1 MNKRWC
7 SADNRIEEVVSILL
21 IPEICC
27 YFVKCKIKILG
38 ERYSSLRGWISVLYF
53 RCHRGKSHAFWIE
66 LAHVRESREGPQYLF
81 DLYIF
86 LFNFILQRRGLKTNV
101 WLWSTKD
108 GNFILIQ
115 NRLLVPYLGISTYY
129 VKGWTKQSL
138 LFQLALYVLN
148 LVISNITSWSLS
160 SHPASF
166 MVNCLSRKKFKK
178 QNKTPH
184 LKCLFPK

>member
-7 SADNRIEEVVSILL
+7 STDNRIEEVVSILL

-38 ERYSSLRGWISVLYF
+38 ERHSSLRGWISVLYF

-66 LAHVRESREGPQYLF
+66 LAHVRSPEKAHSIYLI
-81 DLYIF
+81 YIF
-86 LFNFILQRRGLKTNV
+86 FPFNFILQMRGLKTNV
-101 WLWSTKD
+101 WVRNAKD

-148 LVISNITSWSLS
+148 PGISDITSWSLR
-160 SHPASF
+160 SHPTGF
-166 MVNCLSRKKFKK
+166 MVKKK
-178 QNKTPH
+178 NLTSS
-184 LKCLFPK
+184 